1 MSGYIVIPQAN
12 TVYVEGDDMSLC
24 NAESRLLKSAQY
36 RVIRFELAEQ
46 FRQSDFKRST
56 DCLLL
61 DIRLPVIGGI
71 ELQGTAVCPRDSN
84 PVIFMT

>member
-1 MSGYIVIPQAN
+1 MVLPEADA
-12 TVYVEGDDMSLC
+12 VYVLEDDTSLC

-36 RVIRFELAEQ
+36 RVITFELAEQ

-71 ELQGTAVCPRDSN
+71 ELQGTAVCLRDSN
-84 PVIFMT
+84 PVILMT

>member
-1 MSGYIVIPQAN
+1 MVLPEADA
-12 TVYVEGDDMSLC
+12 VYVLEDDTSLC

-36 RVIRFELAEQ
+36 RVITFELAEK